1 MVPWWSREPHF
12 SARPLLV
19 VVDDTPSVRVVICRA
34 LTEAGHDVLT
44 ASDSQSANTIIEHLP
59 TPPALVVDL
68 RLPNS
73 HTEDWAVCL
82 HQRHPPLPIVFISS
96 FPEHPDILLPGLLL
110 QKPFAMS
117 TLCRMV
123 RNVLERVLE
132 KTPA

>member
-1 MVPWWSREPHF
+1 VVVP
-12 SARPLLV
+12 SAPFTRPPLLV

-44 ASDSQSANTIIEHLP
+44 ASDSQSANTLIEHLP
-59 TPPALVVDL
+59 SPPALVVVDL
-68 RLPNS
+68 RLPNT
-73 HTEDWAVCL
+73 HTEDWAVRL
-82 HQRHPPLPIVFISS
+82 HQRYPQVPIVFISS

-117 TLCRMV
+117 TLCRVV
-123 RNVLERVLE
+123 RNVLERTWG

>member
-1 MVPWWSREPHF
+1 MVVPRAPF
-12 SARPLLV
+12 LRPPLLV

-44 ASDSQSANTIIEHLP
+44 ASDSQSANTLIEHLP
-59 TPPALVVDL
+59 TPPALVVVDL

-73 HTEDWAVCL
+73 RTDDWAVCL
-82 HQRHPPLPIVFISS
+82 HQRHPQLPIVFISS

-117 TLCRMV
+117 TLCRVV
-123 RNVLERVLE
+123 RNVLERELG
-132 KTPA
+132 KTHA

>member
-1 MVPWWSREPHF
+1 MVVPRAPF
-12 SARPLLV
+12 IRPPLLV

-44 ASDSQSANTIIEHLP
+44 AFDSQSATTLIEHLP
-59 TPPALVVDL
+59 TPPALVVVDL
-68 RLPNS
+68 RLPNT
-73 HTEDWAVCL
+73 HTEDWAVRL
-82 HQRHPPLPIVFISS
+82 HQRYPRLPIIFISS

-117 TLCRMV
+117 TLCRVV
-123 RNVLERVLE
+123 RNLLERTLG

>member
-1 MVPWWSREPHF
+1 VVVPRAPF
-12 SARPLLV
+12 TRPPLLV

-44 ASDSQSANTIIEHLP
+44 ASDSQSANTLIEHLP
-59 TPPALVVDL
+59 TPPALVVVDL
-68 RLPNS
+68 RLPNT
-73 HTEDWAVCL
+73 HTEDWAVRL
-82 HQRHPPLPIVFISS
+82 HQRYPQVPIVFISS

-117 TLCRMV
+117 TLCRVV
-123 RNVLERVLE
+123 RNVLERTLG